1 MKKLVAV
8 AAMLVTMAGAASAQG
23 GGGGGGGG
31 GGMANMTP
39 EQRIDMTVQ
48 RLFKDI
54 TLTDAVKAK
63 ATAIIKTASEASAAI
78 ADRRSPEGMAKNQ
91 EINKK
96 RNDDLK
102 ALLTNDADKAKFDA
116 NAAAPGGRRG
126 GF

>member
-1 MKKLVAV
+1 MKKVFAV

-31 GGMANMTP
+31 RAAMTP
-39 EQRIDMTVQ
+39 EQRLERTMGQ
-48 RLFKDI
+48 LFKDI

-63 ATAIIKTASEASAAI
+63 AETIIKTAMEAAAGV
-78 ADRRSPEGMAKNQ
+78 DRTAPEGMAKIQ

-102 ALLTNDADKAKFDA
+102 ALLTSDDDKKKFDA
-116 NAAAPGGRRG
+116 NAATGGRRG

>member
-1 MKKLVAV
+1 MKKVFAV

-31 GGMANMTP
+31 GMAQMTP
-39 EQRIDMTVQ
+39 EQRLEATMG

-54 TLTDAVKAK
+54 TLTDAVKTK
-63 ATAIIKTASEASAAI
+63 ATKIVKDAMDATAAI
-78 ADRRSPEGMAKNQ
+78 ADRRSPEGMAKSQ
-91 EINKK
+91 EITKK

-102 ALLTNDADKAKFDA
+102 ALLTSDADKKKFDD

>member
-1 MKKLVAV
+1 MKKVFAV

-31 GGMANMTP
+31 GAQMTP
-39 EQRIDMTVQ
+39 EQMLERNMT

-54 TLTDAVKAK
+54 TLTDAVKTK
-63 ATAIIKTASEASAAI
+63 AEAIIKEAMEASGKI

-91 EINKK
+91 EITKK
-96 RNDDLK
+96 RNEDLK
-102 ALLTNDADKAKFDA
+102 ELLKSDADKKQFDT